1 MTPRDRRTRLAWAA
15 LGAPVVVAAVVGLGG
30 CSDDNGDLE
39 ARQAEVARRGAEVM
53 PFDLDAT
60 THRFTKTDD
69 GGVQL
74 VTADDPDDAEQVA
87 LVRAHLAEEREKFA
101 RGEFDDPARIHG
113 MDMPGVAEL
122 GAGYEDVTVT
132 YRDRPTGAELT
143 YRTTDPELVDAIHQW
158 FDRQVMDHGEHA
170 EG

>member
-1 MTPRDRRTRLAWAA
+1 MTRRERVAVVLGLLAG
-15 LGAPVVVAAVVGLGG
+15 LGACA
-30 CSDDNGDLE
+30 SDDDLE

-69 GGVQL
+69 GGVQV

-87 LVRAHLAEEREKFA
+87 LVRAHLAEERDKFS
-101 RGEFDDPARIHG
+101 RGEFEDPARIHG
-113 MDMPGVAEL
+113 MDMPGVSEL
-122 GAGYEDVTVT
+122 SAGYEQVTVT
-132 YRDRPTGAELT
+132 YRDRPAGGELT
-143 YRTTDPELVDAIHQW
+143 YTSADPEMVAALHEW

-170 EG
+170 VR